1 MFTVLISGLP
11 AVSLRLNKSP
21 FCHAAANM
29 GKQED
34 GVSVWDERAYA
45 RMYVKNAKK
54 NESGEIEK
62 KKSIL
67 EASCFISAMTMCIS
81 GK

>member
-1 MFTVLISGLP
+1 MFTVLISGLH

-21 FCHAAANM
+21 FSHAAANT

-45 RMYVKNAKK
+45 CMYVKNAKK
-54 NESGEIEK
+54 LGSGEI
-62 KKSIL
+62 
-67 EASCFISAMTMCIS
+67 
-81 GK
+81 GKETYTRSFLL

>member
-1 MFTVLISGLP
+1 MFTVLISGLC

-21 FCHAAANM
+21 FSHAVANT

-34 GVSVWDERAYA
+34 RVSVWDERAYA

-54 NESGEIEK
+54 LGSGEIEK
-62 KKSIL
+62 KKPYTRSL
-67 EASCFISAMTMCIS
+67 LLYFCHDHVH
-81 GK
+81 